1 MLFLTTSNYE
11 KEIFSKTL
19 VLFSEITI
27 VSYVHLRGANASVNI
42 KPSLNFLNIICIF
55 NDFKLRYSILPLSP
69 KTS

>member
-19 VLFSEITI
+19 VFFEITI
-27 VSYVHLRGANASVNI
+27 VSYAYLIGANSSVDI
-42 KPSLNFLNIICIF
+42 KPSPSFLNIICIF